1 MILGVLALGV
11 VVGGCGSSTDQ
22 VSGGLPL
29 DAKVRYQF
37 NDSSVPPAYHRSFEL
52 TVTAERARLIV
63 DSYGEILADKEV
75 QAVDAAWA
83 TLVKTYPQLESVA
96 AVEPEPE
103 PEQGCVGGTSRSL
116 TITQGDK
123 VLKEIFLDDCGGV
136 NDDAATAISDWVQ
149 PAKQLFPAID
159 VLAPS

>member
-1 MILGVLALGV
+1 MRVAFGVLALGV
-11 VVGGCGSSTDQ
+11 VVGGCGSFAGE
-22 VSGGLPL
+22 VSEPLPS

-52 TVTAERARLIV
+52 TVTADQARLIV
-63 DSYGEILADKEV
+63 DSYGDILAEREV

-83 TLVKTYPQLESVA
+83 TLVETYPQLQSVL
-96 AVEPEPE
+96 AVD

-123 VLKEIFLDDCGGV
+123 ILKDIFIDDCGGG
-136 NDDAATAISDWVQ
+136 NTDAAAAMGDWIEPV
-149 PAKQLFPAID
+149 KQLFPAID
-159 VLAPS
+159 VLAPSS